1 MKALAQRIIH
11 QTSGSYFAV
20 VSKLADV
27 LHGANVAGAIIDE
40 LHVHK
45 TRTWSRPWKP
55 APAAGRSRWCSHDG
69 RAETIYARR
78 GHYVEQ
84 IARGALRDSSMYG
97 VVWAADRED
106 DPFAESTWK
115 KANPGYGVSPSKA
128 CLETAAR
135 EAKNSPADLAKFL
148 RLHLGIRTR
157 QQTRYLD
164 LDVWDRNASLVDE
177 ARLARR
183 TAYGGL
189 DLASTSDLCAL
200 AWCFPDGEGG
210 HDLLWRLWCPEAAL
224 EAIDRRTAGQ
234 ARV

>member
-1 MKALAQRIIH
+1 M
-11 QTSGSYFAV
+11 
-20 VSKLADV
+20 
-27 LHGANVAGAIIDE
+27 E
-40 LHVHK
+40 
-45 TRTWSRPWKP
+45 
-55 APAAGRSRWCSHDG
+55 
-69 RAETIYARR
+69 
-78 GHYVEQ
+78 
-84 IARGALRDSSMYG
+84 
-97 VVWAADRED
+97 
-106 DPFAESTWK
+106 

-128 CLETAAR
+128 YLETAAR
-135 EAKNSPADLAKFL
+135 EARNSPADLAKFL

-164 LDVWDRNASLVDE
+164 LEVWDRNASLVDE
-177 ARLARR
+177 ARLAGR

-234 ARV
+234 ARVGRPRTAGRHPGDVADYDYIRTQINLDRERFAVREIAYDPGTPVSSCPTCSATARRW